1 MFSPDAFSGYGFG
14 SGAPSAP
21 SAPSVSTGYDGFGP
35 AQISQN
41 IAMAQALAAPATGIA
56 AAALQAEAD
65 AVAQAVAQQ
74 QEAANLFQSQDF
86 DAMRDAEGGRLHA
99 DSLTG
104 VPFAGGV
111 TVMRNAAGRPMGPQT
126 LAANLPY
133 GAGTLARQIMTR
145 NTLVEPDD
153 RFGFSGPLSTG
164 SPGDQPS
171 FGNPDMDMFSG
182 PSQDESVA
190 AQQPPTPGVAGAPQA
205 FGSPGPYDE
214 YRARIGLGGIGVDP
228 FYAHSA
234 GLMRRALS

>member
-1 MFSPDAFSGYGFG
+1 MLSALTALGAVARRVRPASQQAMTVLTRLKSLKTLQWLKRYSRKPEHYLSRSIIPEGFDY
-14 SGAPSAP
+14 AR
-21 SAPSVSTGYDGFGP
+21 D
-35 AQISQN
+35 
-41 IAMAQALAAPATGIA
+41 AQA
-56 AAALQAEAD
+56 QA
-65 AVAQAVAQQ
+65 
-74 QEAANLFQSQDF
+74 QDF

-126 LAANLPY
+126 LAANLPF

-182 PSQDESVA
+182 PSQNESVA

-228 FYAHSA
+228 ARAHNDQ
-234 GLMRRALS
+234 LMRAALGAR

>member
-1 MFSPDAFSGYGFG
+1 MFSPDAFSSNSFYGG
-14 SGAPSAP
+14 TP
-21 SAPSVSTGYDGFGP
+21 SAPSVSAGYDGFDA

-41 IAMAQALAAPATGIA
+41 IAMAQAL
-56 AAALQAEAD
+56 
-65 AVAQAVAQQ
+65 Q
-74 QEAANLFQSQDF
+74 QEAGALSQAEGFDYARDQAEGFDYARDAQAQAQEF

-126 LAANLPY
+126 LAANLPF

-182 PSQDESVA
+182 PSQNESVA

-228 FYAHSA
+228 ARAHNDQ
-234 GLMRRALS
+234 LMRVALGAR